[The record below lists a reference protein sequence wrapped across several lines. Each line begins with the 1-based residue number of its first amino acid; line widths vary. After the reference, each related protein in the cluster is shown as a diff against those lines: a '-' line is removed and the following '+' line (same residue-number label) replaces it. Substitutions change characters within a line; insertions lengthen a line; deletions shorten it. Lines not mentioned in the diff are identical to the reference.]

1 REYGRDAVIT
11 AGKVT
16 AGTALPPY
24 TFQYSG
30 EAPGVKTHADGQ
42 AFEVPNVGN
51 GLIALSYGD
60 IGIDRSLHA
69 VTLSGERQRVGGSD
83 NATYN
88 FYCVL
93 KRFDTGEVELN
104 QSAVECDGQ
113 NFGSIVGVEFR
124 FLRNAA
130 RQKKHVFYRYFLEYD
145 SCLIHSCGEGGPRYQ
160 IDTLGNWSGSPYGF
174 PNVVADFDGD
184 GLDDGLMLPGNE
196 KPVNS
201 GNASVPVPT
210 VATQYYTFATQK
222 SWSNLPNKADAR
234 DVDGDGLADLYF
246 KDGNRIVVRR
256 SNGRD
261 SFEPMISTDIG
272 PFFAIASTGDFNGD
286 GLTDFLVNINEG
298 NRFKIFF
305 NAGRHLVD
313 GGDLAS
319 VNLFGPDY
327 RYGNEPVW
335 SHLIADVDADGRDDI
350 LSPKD
355 WGSDRAVVHLN
366 RTQGALASFGGSGN
380 AFEFVLGAIAFI
392 EDRDFNGV
400 PEIAASNR
408 SDFVYEAK
416 RQAVISARPDLLTL
430 V

>member
-42 AFEVPNVGN
+42 AFEVPNVGD
-51 GLIALSYGD
+51 GVIALSYGD
-60 IGIDRSLHA
+60 IGTDRSMHSVYLY
-69 VTLSGERQRVGGSD
+69 GSEQTT
-83 NATYN
+83 NTSNRYFCN
-88 FYCVL
+88 LV
-93 KRFDTGEVELN
+93 RGDTGEVTSQE
-104 QSAVECDGQ
+104 AVSNCNDNGNGQ
-113 NFGSIVGVEFR
+113 IRGVDFR
-124 FLRNAA
+124 FLRSAA
-130 RQKKHVFYRYFLEYD
+130 AQKKQVLYRYYREYD
-145 SCLIHSCGEGGPRYQ
+145 SCGRNDCGSPEYR
-160 IDTLGNWSGSPYGF
+160 IETLGNWSGSLYGF
-174 PNVVADFDGD
+174 PNIVADFDGD

-210 VATQYYTFATQK
+210 VATQHYTFATQK

-246 KDGNRIVVRR
+246 KDGDRLVVRR

-261 SFEPMISTDIG
+261 SFVEVINKPVST
-272 PFFAIASTGDFNGD
+272 FNRVAAVGDFNGD
-286 GLTDFLVNINEG
+286 GLGDFLVS
-298 NRFKIFF
+298 
-305 NAGRHLVD
+305 VD
-313 GGDLAS
+313 GVSRFRVWFNLGRDLADGGEFDLPLAYPS
-319 VNLFGPDY
+319 VDPSDAANKGPFLVVD
-327 RYGNEPVW
+327 
-335 SHLIADVDADGRDDI
+335 ADADGRDDI
-350 LSPKD
+350 VAQRKED
-355 WGSDRAVVHLN
+355 GTRFHVYLN
-366 RTQGALASFGGSGN
+366 RTQGTTASIGGAGANFEFGGTL
-380 AFEFVLGAIAFI
+380 AFV